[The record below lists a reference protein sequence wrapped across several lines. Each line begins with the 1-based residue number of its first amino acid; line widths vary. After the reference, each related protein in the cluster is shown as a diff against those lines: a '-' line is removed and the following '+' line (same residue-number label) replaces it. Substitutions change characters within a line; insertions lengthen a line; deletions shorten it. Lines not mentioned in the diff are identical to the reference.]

1 MPEHRRRR
9 LTRWQLIAGLSVGLL
24 IFAALSSAVSTT
36 ASAVTAPTFTLSA
49 AVVPTSVVRGRSVS
63 ITAAVTSATATSALV
78 DIEVYSPSG
87 AKAYQTWFDNQSFA
101 AGQLRTYPVS
111 WQLPAS
117 AAEGVYT
124 VNLLVFAPG
133 WTKVY
138 SSISPAATFSV
149 FTAPT
154 FTLSAAVVPTSV
166 VPGGSVGISAAVTS
180 ATATSAL
187 VDIEVYSPSGA
198 KAYQTWFD
206 NQSFAAGQLRT
217 YPVSWQLPASAAEGV
232 YTVNLLVF
240 APGWTKVY
248 SSISPAATFSVFTA
262 PTFTLSAAVVPTSV
276 VPGGSVGISAA
287 VTSATAT
294 SALVDIEVYSPS
306 GAKAYQTW
314 FDNQSF
320 AAGQLRTYPVS
331 WQLPASAAEGVYTVN
346 LLVFAPGWTKAYSS
360 MSPAATF
367 SVTAPA
373 PAPTTGFSPLH
384 VQGNQLANA
393 AGQSVTRRGVNGMGR
408 EYMCPGGS
416 VFDGRVD
423 AASIAAIKSWNTNA
437 VRVPL
442 NEDCWLGI
450 NGFPAS
456 SSGANYQDAIKAWV
470 TALNNAELYV
480 ILDLHWNAPG
490 TQQSRGQ
497 QLMADLDH
505 APSFWTS
512 VANAF
517 KGNDTVIFELYNEP
531 HLGSTGPTTADWTC
545 LRDGGTCAGVTY
557 QVAGMQAMLNAVRAT
572 GATNVAAIA
581 GMAWSN
587 NLTRWMEFKPNDPLN
602 NLVAVWHIYSFQSCD
617 TVPCY
622 GNTISSLM
630 QQVPLIATELGSD
643 SCDAQF
649 MAEVMNF
656 LDARRGSYLAWTWTA
671 RLANACTSI
680 KLIYDYYTGAPTQY
694 GQLYRD
700 HILPLSFN

>member
-314 FDNQSF
+314 FDNQS
-320 AAGQLRTYPVS
+320 
-331 WQLPASAAEGVYTVN
+331 
-346 LLVFAPGWTKAYSS
+346 
-360 MSPAATF
+360 
-367 SVTAPA
+367 
-373 PAPTTGFSPLH
+373 
-384 VQGNQLANA
+384 
-393 AGQSVTRRGVNGMGR
+393 
-408 EYMCPGGS
+408 
-416 VFDGRVD
+416 
-423 AASIAAIKSWNTNA
+423 
-437 VRVPL
+437 
-442 NEDCWLGI
+442 
-450 NGFPAS
+450 
-456 SSGANYQDAIKAWV
+456 
-470 TALNNAELYV
+470 
-480 ILDLHWNAPG
+480 
-490 TQQSRGQ
+490 
-497 QLMADLDH
+497 
-505 APSFWTS
+505 
-512 VANAF
+512 
-517 KGNDTVIFELYNEP
+517 
-531 HLGSTGPTTADWTC
+531 
-545 LRDGGTCAGVTY
+545 
-557 QVAGMQAMLNAVRAT
+557 
-572 GATNVAAIA
+572 
-581 GMAWSN
+581 
-587 NLTRWMEFKPNDPLN
+587 
-602 NLVAVWHIYSFQSCD
+602 
-617 TVPCY
+617 
-622 GNTISSLM
+622 
-630 QQVPLIATELGSD
+630 
-643 SCDAQF
+643 
-649 MAEVMNF
+649 
-656 LDARRGSYLAWTWTA
+656 
-671 RLANACTSI
+671 
-680 KLIYDYYTGAPTQY
+680 
-694 GQLYRD
+694 
-700 HILPLSFN
+700 